1 MSGEGPQTSGYAI
14 AAVERA
20 LALIETMARLG
31 PASLAQIA
39 AATGTTKTAT
49 FRLLR
54 TLEAHGYA
62 VQFGARGQWRLAAG
76 WSAIG
81 RAAEQQGATIT
92 AAQPAMAA
100 LASATGETVYLRGR
114 DGGES
119 EVLAIERVAGRSART
134 HATLGERRGLHA
146 GPGLMLLA
154 HAPPRLATVVSG
166 DRGVEL
172 ARIRD
177 RGWLV
182 NSEATPGGAVWLTV
196 PVADRIGG
204 VVLALS
210 VAGPAS
216 RMAPPRP
223 TELLTGLLG
232 AANGITTALG
242 GLASPTDGDG

>member
-1 MSGEGPQTSGYAI
+1 MSGEEPPASSYAI

-20 LALIETMARLG
+20 LTLIETMARLG
-31 PASLAQIA
+31 PASLAQLA
-39 AATGTTKTAT
+39 QATGSTKTVI

-62 VQFGARGQWRLAAG
+62 IQFGARGQWRLAAG

-81 RAAEQQGATIT
+81 RAVEQQGASIA

-100 LASATGETVYLRGR
+100 LAAALAETVYLRGR

-119 EVLAIERVAGRSART
+119 EVIAIERAPGRART
-134 HATLGERRGLHA
+134 HAALGERRGLHA
-146 GPGLMLLA
+146 GPGLLLLA
-154 HAPPRLATVVSG
+154 HAPPRLAAAVSG
-166 DRGVEL
+166 ERSAEL

-182 NSEATPGGAVWLTV
+182 NTDLAPGGAVWLTV

-204 VVLALS
+204 VTLALS

-216 RMAPPRP
+216 RMTPPRP
-223 TELLTGLLG
+223 TELLAGLMD
-232 AANGITTALG
+232 AARAITAAFTR
-242 GLASPTDGDG
+242 